1 MAPRRKKAITSSG
14 PSPVPRALLV
24 AVGFMVSL
32 HLSWIRNGFCCV
44 GSSHG
49 RKGRMHSGGCSRGS
63 RATDVPWPRGA
74 AVCWAAPG
82 CKVPLPSLLH
92 PCPLQRSVPYE
103 GREDSRVCLAR
114 SGRLRSHEQ
123 SFSTCSTQPGTC
135 TRNMSIPGSVL
146 GWPFVLIYICT
157 CYGNKFTGLLNTF
170 EGCPLP
176 RSGCQIS
183 AVPGRL
189 PSLGSSCRRCTA
201 VFW

>member
-32 HLSWIRNGFCCV
+32 HLSWIGNGFCCV

-49 RKGRMHSGGCSRGS
+49 RKGRMHSGDCSRGS

-92 PCPLQRSVPYE
+92 PCPLQRSVPYGGE
-103 GREDSRVCLAR
+103 GGQQGLCCQIWQTQKPRAKLLDLQHPAWHLHMKHEHSWQRAWLA
-114 SGRLRSHEQ
+114 
-123 SFSTCSTQPGTC
+123 FCS
-135 TRNMSIPGSVL
+135 N
-146 GWPFVLIYICT
+146 IYICT

-170 EGCPLP
+170 EGCP
-176 RSGCQIS
+176 SCQIS

>member
-1 MAPRRKKAITSSG
+1 MKFLPMAPRRKKAITSSG

-82 CKVPLPSLLH
+82 CKVPLPSLLKLSLRALF
-92 PCPLQRSVPYE
+92 P
-103 GREDSRVCLAR
+103 RVIGKRFC
-114 SGRLRSHEQ
+114 
-123 SFSTCSTQPGTC
+123 
-135 TRNMSIPGSVL
+135 
-146 GWPFVLIYICT
+146 
-157 CYGNKFTGLLNTF
+157 
-170 EGCPLP
+170 
-176 RSGCQIS
+176 
-183 AVPGRL
+183 L
-189 PSLGSSCRRCTA
+189 PSLSDQRERYRFTKHPVSQQLCLALTFPPE
-201 VFW
+201 VWDWDP